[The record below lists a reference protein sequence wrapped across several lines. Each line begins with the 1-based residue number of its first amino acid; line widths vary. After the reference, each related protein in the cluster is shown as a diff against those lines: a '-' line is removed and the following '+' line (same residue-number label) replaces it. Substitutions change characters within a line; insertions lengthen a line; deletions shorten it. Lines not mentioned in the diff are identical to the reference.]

1 MTSAAS
7 PEPLRHRPRSLGIQ
21 TPTMSGLVRTLLS
34 ALLALVLTFAS
45 TTSRAQEL
53 RETPAVGSPSGGL
66 LTSPKIPDRAPITA
80 PNDVPQVSLGEVT
93 IPAVPASYITRD
105 LGWLKLSYPS
115 VASERVA
122 SLLTDAEAVKGQLLD
137 LLGQDVLAH
146 VEVRITPTFAE
157 MAKLAPI
164 GAPPPSYASGVAYP
178 RLRLVLISMMAP
190 RGGDATDLDEVF
202 RHELV
207 HVALEDA
214 VLGQHVPAWFNEGLA
229 VGFARENGLER
240 QKVLTTAVINGTL
253 LPLSELDRGF
263 PADHV
268 DVNVA
273 YAESVDFLRFLQARS
288 DRLRFASTI
297 RRVREGQ
304 TFDRALAD
312 AYGSDLRKLE
322 FQWRSEVERKYS
334 IIPVL
339 AGGGI
344 LWVGVIG
351 ALGWGYVKKR
361 RRARVILTRWAEE
374 EAIEDALLAQRAR
387 EAAELTDSEI
397 DLSRYVSHAR
407 APAKVE
413 HDGNWHTLH

>member
-1 MTSAAS
+1 
-7 PEPLRHRPRSLGIQ
+7 
-21 TPTMSGLVRTLLS
+21 MSGLVRTLFS
-34 ALLALVLTFAS
+34 ALLALVMTFAS
-45 TTSRAQEL
+45 TSSHAQEL
-53 RETPAVGSPSGGL
+53 RETPAAGSPSGGL
-66 LTSPKIPDRAPITA
+66 LTSPKVTLQSTPITA
-80 PNDVPQVSLGEVT
+80 PNDVPLIGPGEVI
-93 IPAVPASYITRD
+93 IPAVPAGWITRD

-122 SLLTDAEAVKGQLLD
+122 TLLTDAEAVKGQLLD

-146 VEVRITPTFAE
+146 IEVRITPTFAE

-202 RHELV
+202 RHELA
-207 HVALEDA
+207 HVALADA
-214 VLGQHVPAWFNEGLA
+214 VLDQHVPAWFNEGLA
-229 VGFARENGLER
+229 VGFARENGLDR
-240 QKVLTTAVINGTL
+240 QKVLGTAAINGTL

-263 PADHV
+263 PVDHAE
-268 DVNVA
+268 VNVA
-273 YAESVDFLRFLQARS
+273 YAESVDFLKFLQARS

-322 FQWRSEVERKYS
+322 FQWRSEVERRYS

-351 ALGWGYVKKR
+351 ALGWGYMKKR
-361 RRARVILTRWAEE
+361 RRARAILVKWAEE
-374 EAIEDALLAQRAR
+374 EAIEDALFAQRAR
-387 EAAELTDSEI
+387 EAAELSDSGV
-397 DLSRYVSHAR
+397 DLARYGSAVR

-413 HDGNWHTLH
+413 HEGNWHTLH